1 MGVRIRNIAFSA
13 ASIGLILYGD
23 NQLKLIG
30 IEDWLA
36 QQNVGRSQFLTIV
49 AGVYGSMLAHLSI
62 IVDQFFGTQS
72 ESYSARMT
80 SLMVL

>member
-23 NQLKLIG
+23 KQLTLIG

-36 QQNVGRSQFLTIV
+36 QQNVGKSQFLTIV

-62 IVDQFFGTQS
+62 IADQLFGTQS
-72 ESYSARMT
+72 ESYFTRT
-80 SLMVL
+80 T